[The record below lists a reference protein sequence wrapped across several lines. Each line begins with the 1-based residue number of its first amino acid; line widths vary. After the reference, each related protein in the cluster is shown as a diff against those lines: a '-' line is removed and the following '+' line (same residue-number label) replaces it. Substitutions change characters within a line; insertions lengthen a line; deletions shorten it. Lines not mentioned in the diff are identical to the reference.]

1 MRDVYYMDCRLFENQ
16 TELLGTPRVP
26 AAESSHVECN
36 LWHFCIRPKFFVA
49 LRWRINIHWFN
60 FHRSMSCSHEL
71 WVFLL
76 CPLLDVCVCVC
87 ACVCV
92 CVCVCADM
100 CVCGYVC
107 MCLYVLCVC
116 VCMCVC
122 LCACICACVC
132 LSACLCGC
140 GVFRPGPSLS
150 FPPLGYHRRL
160 IWWVKSLIQTT
171 TRRVPISRWIPCAA
185 TRFYLSF
192 KVPTSLKFDMTERD
206 RSRVRKMLERE
217 VSFLTMQFM

>member
-1 MRDVYYMDCRLFENQ
+1 MLLLRIRRNILSTLLYSSDAARIIVLFACIRQFLSSRSVIPDPPPNVFTRCLAFLTNKISTMRDVYYMDCRLFENQ

-49 LRWRINIHWFN
+49 LRWRINIHWFD

-71 WVFLL
+71 WVFFL
-76 CPLLDVCVCVC
+76 CPLFDVCVCLC

-140 GVFRPGPSLS
+140 GGFRPGPSLS
-150 FPPLGYHRRL
+150 FPPLGYHGRL
-160 IWWVKSLIQTT
+160 I
-171 TRRVPISRWIPCAA
+171 
-185 TRFYLSF
+185 
-192 KVPTSLKFDMTERD
+192 
-206 RSRVRKMLERE
+206 
-217 VSFLTMQFM
+217 